1 MRTIVHLL
9 LVSMPWTLVAQ
20 APTPP
25 KDKSSINWYFGNSGN
40 GLRFG
45 RLDAKPTVK
54 NDKLPSFGSAGAGT
68 VSDPVTGNLLFYTDG
83 SQVVDV
89 LGQPMPNGSGLS
101 GNPASNQPVAVCP
114 VPGQPGKYFIFT
126 NSASVTAG
134 GSVTYSVVDMALF
147 GNGIAPAPGLGDV
160 DPSRKNIGVPGLTGV
175 SEAMILVPHSNGTD
189 FWLITQQF
197 FSRNFSAS
205 LVSAASYTAAAF
217 PPTTTAVLT
226 LPLVASHLGYHQSSG
241 KLAVACSRPPVD
253 TPPPL
258 TDAVILNFNAG
269 SGILTFNQYMFNSAV
284 EGTNNQAIYDIEFSP
299 DGKLVYYTVF
309 DGTDPEFPS
318 GLYR

>member
-147 GNGIAPAPGLGDV
+147 GNGIAPAPGLG
-160 DPSRKNIGVPGLTGV
+160 
-175 SEAMILVPHSNGTD
+175 
-189 FWLITQQF
+189 
-197 FSRNFSAS
+197 
-205 LVSAASYTAAAF
+205 
-217 PPTTTAVLT
+217 
-226 LPLVASHLGYHQSSG
+226 
-241 KLAVACSRPPVD
+241 
-253 TPPPL
+253 
-258 TDAVILNFNAG
+258 
-269 SGILTFNQYMFNSAV
+269 
-284 EGTNNQAIYDIEFSP
+284 
-299 DGKLVYYTVF
+299 
-309 DGTDPEFPS
+309 
-318 GLYR
+318 